1 MMYPLVSADYQH
13 LNASVNTARS
23 RNPCSAVIPE
33 PASFKQ
39 AQRQLG
45 TSPRSLN
52 REATAAV
59 LMLCLGSYGKLSVSS
74 ERGDPCTGLIHL
86 SAEWRRPA
94 DRHQTLGG
102 KNRTCWNHGY
112 AESLWYCIWL
122 KKKKKSPYP
131 RFLFIACLQLCNY
144 N

>member
-52 REATAAV
+52 
-59 LMLCLGSYGKLSVSS
+59 K
-74 ERGDPCTGLIHL
+74 RGD
-86 SAEWRRPA
+86 
-94 DRHQTLGG
+94 GG
-102 KNRTCWNHGY
+102 RAN
-112 AESLWYCIWL
+112 AM
-122 KKKKKSPYP
+122 P
-131 RFLFIACLQLCNY
+131 RLVW
-144 N
+144 

>member
-1 MMYPLVSADYQH
+1 MYPLVSADYQH

-59 LMLCLGSYGKLSVSS
+59 LMLCLGSYGTLSVSS
-74 ERGDPCTGLIHL
+74 EQGDPCTGLIHL
-86 SAEWRRPA
+86 SAE
-94 DRHQTLGG
+94 
-102 KNRTCWNHGY
+102 
-112 AESLWYCIWL
+112 
-122 KKKKKSPYP
+122 
-131 RFLFIACLQLCNY
+131 
-144 N
+144 